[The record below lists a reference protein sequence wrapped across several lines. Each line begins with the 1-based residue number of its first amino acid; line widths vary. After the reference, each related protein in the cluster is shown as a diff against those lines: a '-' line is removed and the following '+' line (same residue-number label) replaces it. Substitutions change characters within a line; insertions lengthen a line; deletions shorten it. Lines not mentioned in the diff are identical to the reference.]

1 MKALSGIVATLLLC
15 LVWLDSPA
23 VMEIEITEGVEGAL
37 PIAITAFAGDEYA
50 GPQEL
55 ENIISNDLHSSGLF
69 DVLDRN
75 LLPRTVAG
83 SPGLDYR
90 AWRNSGAESLLAG
103 RVSRVSEDEYRIEFR
118 LYDLVRQKKLSG
130 HAISSVNRKD
140 VRKVAHKISDMVFEE
155 LIGVRGTFSTRIAY
169 VETVQDS
176 AGTKYELRIA
186 DMDGFNSRTI
196 FSSAGQLMSP
206 SWSPDGMRLAY
217 VSFEGGNSAI
227 YVQDVTRGTRIR
239 ASAQSGMNSAPAW
252 SPDGRYLALTL
263 SIHGSPD
270 IYIMDAQT
278 GHLKRITDNEKI
290 IDTEACWTPDSKAL
304 LFTSDRQGETQIY
317 RVLVRERRV
326 ERVTREGRYN
336 AAPEI
341 SPDGRHLAMVHNN
354 GSGFR
359 IAVMDLR
366 SGKLRVLTEGNMD
379 EGPSYAPNGKIILY
393 ATSVQGRN
401 MLAAVSSNGRVNR
414 RLHRAGEGVRAP
426 AWSPFND

>member
-1 MKALSGIVATLLLC
+1 
-15 LVWLDSPA
+15 
-23 VMEIEITEGVEGAL
+23 
-37 PIAITAFAGDEYA
+37 
-50 GPQEL
+50 
-55 ENIISNDLHSSGLF
+55 
-69 DVLDRN
+69 
-75 LLPRTVAG
+75 
-83 SPGLDYR
+83 
-90 AWRNSGAESLLAG
+90 
-103 RVSRVSEDEYRIEFR
+103 
-118 LYDLVRQKKLSG
+118 
-130 HAISSVNRKD
+130 
-140 VRKVAHKISDMVFEE
+140 
-155 LIGVRGTFSTRIAY
+155 
-169 VETVQDS
+169 
-176 AGTKYELRIA
+176 
-186 DMDGFNSRTI
+186 
-196 FSSAGQLMSP
+196 MSP

-341 SPDGRHLAMVHNN
+341 SPDGRHLAMVHND